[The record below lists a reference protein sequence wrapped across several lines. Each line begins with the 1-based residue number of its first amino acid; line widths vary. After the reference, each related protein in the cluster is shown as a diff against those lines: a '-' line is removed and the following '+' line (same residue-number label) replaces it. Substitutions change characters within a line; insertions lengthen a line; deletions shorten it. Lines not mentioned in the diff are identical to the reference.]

1 MVEVSLSP
9 IRRAIGTMS
18 GTSMDG
24 VDVALLDTD
33 GEGRVAFGPTG
44 FRPYTDPER
53 AILRAALAEGP
64 GITDRTARSPVL
76 AAAEALVTVAH
87 AEAIERFTR
96 EHGLAPSEVDVVGLH
111 GQTVIHKPGERLT
124 VQIGDGA
131 GLARRLGIPV
141 VYDFRAAD
149 VAAGGQGAPLVPVF
163 HQALVRGADLP
174 RPVAVLNVGGVSNI
188 TYVDG
193 DLPPIACDVGPGN
206 ALIDDF
212 MLERTGV
219 PVDQDGATAAKGRVH
234 NQALAHWLD
243 LPFFREKPP
252 KSLDRNAFERSGVA
266 RLSTED
272 GAATL
277 TAFTARAIAEVV
289 RHLPKTPELWI
300 VCGGGAFNPTF
311 LDHLRQA
318 VGRNVTTADA
328 VGWNAA
334 MMEAQAF
341 AYLAVRS
348 LRGLPLTFPTTTGC
362 AEPMAGGV
370 AVTP

>member
-1 MVEVSLSP
+1 MDAQSKPL
-9 IRRAIGTMS
+9 RRAIGTMS

-33 GEGRVAFGPTG
+33 GEGRVLFGPTG

-64 GITDRTARSPVL
+64 GIVDRTHRSPVL

-87 AEAIERFTR
+87 AEAVERFMVA
-96 EHGLAPSEVDVVGLH
+96 HGLAPEGIDAVGLH

-131 GLARRLGIPV
+131 GLARRLGVTV
-141 VYDFRAAD
+141 VHDFRAAD

-163 HQALVRGADLP
+163 HQALVRAADLP

-193 DLPPIACDVGPGN
+193 DDPPIACDVGPGN

-219 PVDQDGATAAKGRVH
+219 PVDQDGRMAGLGRVH

-266 RLSTED
+266 SLSTED

-277 TAFTARAIAEVV
+277 TAFTARAIAEVLH
-289 RHLPKTPELWI
+289 HLPKAPELWI

-311 LDHLRQA
+311 LRFLEQA
-318 VGRNVTTADA
+318 VGRRVVTADT

-341 AYLAVRS
+341 AYLAVRA
-348 LRGLPLTFPTTTGC
+348 LAGLPLTYPTTTGVRE
-362 AEPMAGGV
+362 ATTGGV
-370 AVTP
+370 VVTR